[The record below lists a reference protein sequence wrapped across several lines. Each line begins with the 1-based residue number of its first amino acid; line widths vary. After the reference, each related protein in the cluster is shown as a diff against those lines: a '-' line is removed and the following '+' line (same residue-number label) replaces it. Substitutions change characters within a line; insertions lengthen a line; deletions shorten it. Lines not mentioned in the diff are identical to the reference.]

1 MPTEYKTYPTARFHI
16 CDGFY
21 TLEEI
26 EDFVVQFRAAKQVQD
41 KALKRS
47 MDLTQENFEKVVA
60 EMSASGKQ
68 VVLRPT
74 HGFLPIPFDMSPR
87 LAAFIEG
94 WEEQRAKE
102 TK

>member
-1 MPTEYKTYPTARFHI
+1 MTTEYKTYPTARFHI

-41 KALKRS
+41 RALKRS

-60 EMSASGKQ
+60 EMSASGEQ
-68 VVLRPT
+68 VALRPT
-74 HGFLPIPFDMSPR
+74 WATYRFATDALDKDYPP
-87 LAAFIEG
+87 
-94 WEEQRAKE
+94 KE
-102 TK
+102 TS